1 MNDVD
6 LKLLIDKVD
15 LLIRITAFQI
25 VKDQGSTKDRA
36 ELLDRLGVDR
46 KEIGKICDTSPDAV
60 RALISQ
66 ARKKQ
71 KKVN

>member
-1 MNDVD
+1 MNDMD
-6 LKLLIDKVD
+6 LKNLMGKVD

-25 VKDQGSTKDRA
+25 VKDKESIKDRA

-46 KEIGKICDTSPDAV
+46 KEIGKICDTSSDAV